1 MQKPYTLLALAA
13 GLTLGGAAQAALHD
27 RGGGLIYD
35 DVLNVTWLADA
46 NYAQTSGYDADGYM
60 TWDQAMT
67 WAANLSYYDS
77 VRNVTWD
84 DWRLPTIF
92 DTGTSGCNYA
102 YSTYSGTDC
111 GYNVQTVNTGTTP
124 VTVYSELA
132 HMYYNNLGFKS
143 AYSPTG
149 DYQPDFGIFGNGTF
163 GGERDGLGPNGAI
176 NNLQSSVYWS
186 GTEYAP
192 YTYYAW
198 NFYTYNG
205 YQAFGNMTD
214 AFYAWA
220 VRPGDVAAVP
230 EPEMYALLL
239 AGLGVIG
246 LAVRRRG

>member
-1 MQKPYTLLALAA
+1 MQHQPLILALLA
-13 GLTLGGAAQAALHD
+13 GLTLSGAAQAALHD

-46 NYAQTSGYDADGYM
+46 NYARTSGYDDDGLM

-77 VRNVTWD
+77 VRNVTYD
-84 DWRLPTIF
+84 DWRLPTIT
-92 DTGTSGCNYA
+92 DTGTPGCNWD
-102 YSTYSGTDC
+102 YSGTDC
-111 GYNVQTVNTGTTP
+111 GYNVQTVSGS
-124 VTVYSELA
+124 TVYSELA
-132 HMYYNNLGFKS
+132 HMYYNNLGFKGG
-143 AYSPTG
+143 YSPTG
-149 DYQPDFGIFGNGTF
+149 DYQPDFGIFGNGTS

-192 YTYYAW
+192 DTDDAW
-198 NFYTYNG
+198 LFYTGNG
-205 YQAFGNMTD
+205 FQGLGDKTAEV
-214 AFYAWA
+214 YAWA

-239 AGLGVIG
+239 AGLGLVG
-246 LAVRRRG
+246 VATRRRRG